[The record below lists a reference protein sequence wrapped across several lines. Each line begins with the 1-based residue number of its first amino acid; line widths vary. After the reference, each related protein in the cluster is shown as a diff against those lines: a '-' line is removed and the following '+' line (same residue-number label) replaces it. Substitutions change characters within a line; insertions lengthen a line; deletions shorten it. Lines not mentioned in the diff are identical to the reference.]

1 MKNYDNRQKTIIS
14 EVLTLK
20 QLKKLL
26 NNGGASLK
34 GGKPKSLKSGY
45 MVSLRGFEMCLK
57 STNYKKIIKAIEEK
71 QKQIDIM
78 RKNTQKNIYYVGL
91 WLNDNICYIDISM
104 RIATKKEAII
114 MGLCNSQLAIF
125 NNRKNES
132 IYLMA

>member
-1 MKNYDNRQKTIIS
+1 MS

-34 GGKPKSLKSGY
+34 GGKPKSLKSGF
-45 MVSLRGFEMCLK
+45 MVSLCGFEMCLK
-57 STNYKKIIKAIEEK
+57 STHYKRIIKAIKK
-71 QKQIDIM
+71 QQQTIDNIKQAYN
-78 RKNTQKNIYYVGL
+78 KNVYYVGL
-91 WLNDNICYIDISM
+91 WVDNGMCYIDISM